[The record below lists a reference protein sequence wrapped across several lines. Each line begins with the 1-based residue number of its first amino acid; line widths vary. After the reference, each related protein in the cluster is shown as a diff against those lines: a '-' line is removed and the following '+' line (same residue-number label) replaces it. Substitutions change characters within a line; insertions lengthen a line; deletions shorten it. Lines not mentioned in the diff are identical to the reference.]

1 MIENQII
8 IQEEKQELLDL
19 NDLYGMKTNRK

>member
-8 IQEEKQELLDL
+8 MQEEKQELLDL
-19 NDLYGMKTNRK
+19 NDLYGTKTNRK